1 MQNLCFRLIGLFLD
15 TESGHHVRHPVI
27 KYVKVHAF
35 RFEPLE
41 PRGIV
46 DVDGEVCLSACAS
59 LDHGELHGYSLLE
72 SEGIDSFCVRAVTP
86 GCGAESLYR

>member
-1 MQNLCFRLIGLFLD
+1 MLALPISSTFRQPLNLYLRNMYLRTLCFRLIGLFLD

-46 DVDGEVCLSACAS
+46 DVDGEV
-59 LDHGELHGYSLLE
+59 
-72 SEGIDSFCVRAVTP
+72 
-86 GCGAESLYR
+86 